1 MARRAASTNE
11 CKHRIPARRHS
22 ARSSAASLADGP
34 WTPGAPAA
42 GESHFTQ
49 PPVVSNTRLYNE
61 LGRKPV
67 EFCIFD
73 AAYVNRLT
81 AGDPATEAHF
91 TGYFAKFL
99 TLKLRARR
107 LSPQMAED
115 IRQETLFRVLRTLR
129 SGRGVAQ
136 PERFGAFVNGVCNN
150 VVLEFLQR
158 ESKHPQAPE
167 NAPELADERVDI
179 DGSLISEQSKKVVA
193 EVLESLTSK
202 DREILRLIFFE
213 EADRQEIC
221 AKLGVEADYLR
232 VLLHRA
238 KSRFE
243 RAYLR
248 KQGAMQSSA
257 SLFSV
262 TIW

>member
-1 MARRAASTNE
+1 
-11 CKHRIPARRHS
+11 
-22 ARSSAASLADGP
+22 
-34 WTPGAPAA
+34 
-42 GESHFTQ
+42 
-49 PPVVSNTRLYNE
+49 

-73 AAYVNRLT
+73 ADYVKRLA

-91 TGYFAKFL
+91 SGYFAKFL

-115 IRQETLFRVLRTLR
+115 VRQETLFRVLRTLR
-129 SGRGVAQ
+129 EGAGVAQ

-167 NAPELADERVDI
+167 NAPEQADERVDI
-179 DGSLISEQSKKVVA
+179 DESLISEQSKKLVA
-193 EVLESLTSK
+193 EVLDGLASK

-213 EADRQEIC
+213 EEDREKIC

-238 KSRFE
+238 KARFE
-243 RAYLR
+243 RAYVR
-248 KQGAMQSSA
+248 KRGAQHTSA
-257 SLFSV
+257 SSFSV